1 MQLFIIVLLSL
12 LGNTH
17 IFAKSYSYK
26 MKKRPSLNSAF
37 IKLQQLVTLDKKDL
51 STVYFFAILG
61 GIISLTLPLGIQT
74 ILTFVMAA
82 TFSTSI
88 AILILL
94 VLIGV
99 FLNGLVQVRQMQ
111 AIERIRQKI
120 FTRYSLEMSHKI
132 PNLDLEKLDNY
143 YLPQMVNYFFD
154 VTSLTKSMEKILLDI
169 PAAIFQIFLGLLL
182 LSFYHP
188 IFIAFGLAVVAVLF
202 IILKYTSRRGF
213 ETNMEASDYKYKI
226 AGWLQEVAHLVKS
239 FKYSRDNEI
248 HMTRSNSLVS
258 GYLVSRTN
266 HFKVLVFQYWSF
278 ISFKILIVAS
288 MLLVGSYLLIEQ
300 QINLGQFIAS
310 DIVIILI
317 ISSVEKLITG
327 VDKVYDSL
335 TSIEKL
341 SKVIDS
347 ENEEG
352 GSVLLQTAKGVA
364 VDFSNVNYTYPDGSK
379 ALENVNL
386 KIKPGKIIG
395 ITAPSGSGRSTLIRL
410 LTGAFKGYT
419 GMISINEIPVS
430 NYDVQNLRKHSGI
443 LLSQQDIFNGTIL
456 ENITMG
462 NTNISMQEI
471 TSLATKTGFTG
482 FVNSNKKG
490 FDLLLDPFGK
500 KLNNHIR
507 RNILLMRALTGKP
520 ALLLLEEPFEH
531 LPIEQQTTM
540 MDYLKNDSNA
550 TAIILTNNEYILNRC
565 SSIVK
570 MNTNQ
575 TITQVVENE

>member
-12 LGNTH
+12 LENTH
-17 IFAKSYSYK
+17 TFAKSYSYK

-120 FTRYSLEMSHKI
+120 FTRYSLEISHKI

-169 PAAIFQIFLGLLL
+169 PAAIIQIFLGLLL

-278 ISFKILIVAS
+278 ISFKILIVAC

-352 GSVLLQTAKGVA
+352 GSVLLQTGNGVA
-364 VDFSNVNYTYPDGSK
+364 VDFSNVN
-379 ALENVNL
+379 
-386 KIKPGKIIG
+386 
-395 ITAPSGSGRSTLIRL
+395 
-410 LTGAFKGYT
+410 
-419 GMISINEIPVS
+419 
-430 NYDVQNLRKHSGI
+430 
-443 LLSQQDIFNGTIL
+443 
-456 ENITMG
+456 
-462 NTNISMQEI
+462 
-471 TSLATKTGFTG
+471 
-482 FVNSNKKG
+482 
-490 FDLLLDPFGK
+490 
-500 KLNNHIR
+500 
-507 RNILLMRALTGKP
+507 
-520 ALLLLEEPFEH
+520 
-531 LPIEQQTTM
+531 
-540 MDYLKNDSNA
+540 
-550 TAIILTNNEYILNRC
+550 
-565 SSIVK
+565 
-570 MNTNQ
+570 
-575 TITQVVENE
+575 

>member
-1 MQLFIIVLLSL
+1 
-12 LGNTH
+12 
-17 IFAKSYSYK
+17 

-169 PAAIFQIFLGLLL
+169 PAAIIQIFLGLLL

-352 GSVLLQTAKGVA
+352 GSVLLQTGNGVA

-386 KIKPGKIIG
+386 KIKPGKIVG

-430 NYDVQNLRKHSGI
+430 NYDVHSLRKNSGI

-462 NTNISMQEI
+462 DTNISMQEI
-471 TSLATKTGFTG
+471 TSLANKTGFNT

-500 KLNNHIR
+500 KLNNNIR

-531 LPIEQQTTM
+531 LPIEQQNTM
-540 MDYLKNDSNA
+540 IDYLKKDSNA

-565 SSIVK
+565 STIVK

-575 TITQVVENE
+575 TITQVVENA